1 MKIKILQR
9 YLLAEFLKYLAVAL
23 LSLAA
28 FYIVVDFISNIGAFT
43 KHSPDAGYVIL
54 YFLYKLPEII
64 YRVLPLSALLST
76 LLTITFLN
84 KNNEIMPVKSSGLS
98 MFKFFM
104 PLILT
109 GIIISMSSFFLSN
122 FIAVK
127 TNILRRFVM
136 QRYINK
142 NSSYDIDSVYKYRT
156 KDIMIHY
163 KKYIITAKSLD
174 PSKKVIKGV
183 NIYVFD
189 GDFVLNKRYIAEEG
203 YFKHNNLE
211 LINGRLDKFEFKNKS
226 EFSEKFF
233 KNVEMPINLNL
244 NFFKSY
250 TLKPEF
256 LSITSLSKMLTVAKK
271 TESGVSYILTGFY
284 SKLSYPVINL
294 ILILIGISVGL
305 LLEKKGGTPIAI
317 GISIVFAFTWWIVN
331 SIALSL
337 GESSQL
343 NPLLAAFMADI
354 IFLLFAV
361 YLMADID

>member
-9 YLLAEFLKYLAVAL
+9 YLLAEFFKYLIVAL

-28 FYIVVDFISNIGAFT
+28 FYVVVDFISNIGAFT
-43 KHSPDAGYVIL
+43 KHSPEISYVIL
-54 YFLYKLPEII
+54 YFLYKLPEIV
-64 YRVLPLSALLST
+64 YRVLPLSILLST

-84 KNNEIMPVKSSGLS
+84 KNNEIITIKSSGLS
-98 MFKFFM
+98 MLRFFM
-104 PLILT
+104 PLILA
-109 GIIISMSSFFLSN
+109 GIIVSISAFFLSN

-142 NSSYDIDSVYKYRT
+142 NTSYKISSVYRYRT

-163 KKYIITAKSLD
+163 KNYIITAKSLD
-174 PSKKVIKGV
+174 LSKNIIKGV
-183 NIYVFD
+183 NIYVF
-189 GDFVLNKRYIAEEG
+189 GNHFILNKRYIAEEG
-203 YFKHNNLE
+203 YFKDKNLN
-211 LINGRLDKFEFKNKS
+211 LINGQLDEFKFQNKS
-226 EFSEKFF
+226 KFSEKFF
-233 KNVEMPINLNL
+233 KNVEIPINLNL

-250 TLKPEF
+250 NLRPEF
-256 LSITSLSKMLTVAKK
+256 LSIISLSKMLAVAKK
-271 TESGVSYILTGFY
+271 TESGFNYILTGFY
-284 SKLSYPVINL
+284 SKLSFPIINL

-305 LLEKKGGTPIAI
+305 LLEKKGGAPIVI
-317 GISIVFAFTWWIVN
+317 GISIAFAFTWWIIN

-354 IFLLFAV
+354 IFLLFGI

>member
-9 YLLAEFLKYLAVAL
+9 YLLVEFFKYLVIAIF
-23 LSLAA
+23 SLVA

-43 KHSPDAGYVIL
+43 KHSPEISYVIL
-54 YFLYKLPEII
+54 YFLYKFPEIA
-64 YRVLPLSALLST
+64 YRVLPLSVLLST
-76 LLTITFLN
+76 LLTLTFFN
-84 KNNEIMPVKSSGLS
+84 KNNEIVAVKSSGLS
-98 MFKFFM
+98 MLRFFM

-109 GIIISMSSFFLSN
+109 GIIISILAFFLSN
-122 FIAVK
+122 FIAVN

-142 NSSYDIDSVYKYRT
+142 NTSYKISSVYRYRT

-163 KKYIITAKSLD
+163 KKYIITAQSLD
-174 PSKKVIKGV
+174 SSNKIIKGV
-183 NIYVFD
+183 NIYVF
-189 GDFVLNKRYIAEEG
+189 GNNFILNKRYIAEEG
-203 YFKHNNLE
+203 YFKDKNLK
-211 LINGRLDKFEFKNKS
+211 LINGRLDEFKFNNKS

-233 KNVEMPINLNL
+233 KSVEIPINLNL

-256 LSITSLSKMLTVAKK
+256 LSIISLSKMLRVAKK

-284 SKLSYPVINL
+284 SKLSFPIINL

-305 LLEKKGGTPIAI
+305 LLEKKGGAPIVI
-317 GISIVFAFTWWIVN
+317 GISIVFAFTWWIIN

-354 IFLLFAV
+354 IFLLFGI